1 MTYDFMTMLVT
12 GLTLGFSA
20 GISPGPFL
28 ALTISETLKHGTKTG
43 LKVAIVPL
51 LTDAPVIIGSVFL
64 LTKLSDL
71 TNLFA
76 VISIVGAMFL
86 VYFGIENL
94 LTKPRGNYE
103 KTSKFS
109 SVKKAIITNYL
120 NPNPYIFWITIGG
133 PLLVGALDLS
143 TWNGMVFLFTF
154 YLMLVGSKM
163 IIVVIGGKA
172 SSIFKSE
179 KYLYLIRGAG
189 VMLLIIAVLLFIN
202 GIEKLQ
208 F

>member
-1 MTYDFMTMLVT
+1 MNYDFMTMLAA

-28 ALTISETLKHGTKTG
+28 ALTISETLKFGTKTG
-43 LKVAIVPL
+43 LKVAIVPF
-51 LTDAPVIIGSVFL
+51 LTDAPIIIGSVFL
-64 LTKLSDL
+64 LTQLSDL

-76 VISIVGAMFL
+76 SISIVGAIFL

-94 LTKPRGNYE
+94 TTKASTNYEVKPRL
-103 KTSKFS
+103 S

-133 PLLVGALDLS
+133 PLMVGSLNIS
-143 TWNGMVFLFTF
+143 TWNAVIFLFTF

-163 IIVVIGGKA
+163 IIAVISGKA
-172 SSIFKSE
+172 SSVFKSE
-179 KYLYLIRGAG
+179 KYLYLIKGAG

-202 GIEKLQ
+202 GIQKLQ